1 MTDGGRRQTRWSTE
15 VSYTHESCVSRRYSS
30 LPEYRSAA
38 MAHTDESTDPATKS
52 IPDETIMSP
61 KPVSGETSPPAAN
74 PKAPSKA
81 EAAPACS
88 LPASMAR
95 VLDDVKVSPSI
106 VRRQSSSISYSQKL
120 HPRHIAAHNST
131 ETAAIPMLPVR
142 NACSIVRNFRE
153 RAAAAPIASALAP
166 KHVLNII
173 GENP

>member
-1 MTDGGRRQTRWSTE
+1 MKHLTDGGRRQTRWSTE

-88 LPASMAR
+88 LPASEAH
-95 VLDDVKVSPSI
+95 
-106 VRRQSSSISYSQKL
+106 RRAQQHGDCGHSDAACQERLFHCTELQGKGGCGSY
-120 HPRHIAAHNST
+120 RECIGT
-131 ETAAIPMLPVR
+131 ETYTEHHRGEPV
-142 NACSIVRNFRE
+142 VFLHDE
-153 RAAAAPIASALAP
+153 RR
-166 KHVLNII
+166 
-173 GENP
+173 